1 MDTVMAKTMSPEKV
15 FLYKDLTKD
24 ILDSAFKVHNALGC
38 GLLEKVY
45 GNALRWDLEL
55 KNKKVSMQQ
64 QYSVVYL
71 EKEVGLY
78 YADLVIE
85 DKVIVEIK
93 SVERLEDLHR
103 AQLLNYLRISG
114 LRVGLLINFSK
125 TKLEFERLI
134 V

>member
-1 MDTVMAKTMSPEKV
+1 MTKTMSPEKV
-15 FLYKDLTKD
+15 FLYKELTKD

-64 QYSVVYL
+64 QYNVVYR
-71 EKEVGLY
+71 EREVGLY

-93 SVERLEDLHR
+93 SVERLEDMHR

-125 TKLEFERLI
+125 TKLEFERL
-134 V
+134 VV

>member
-1 MDTVMAKTMSPEKV
+1 MDTVMTKTMSPEKV
-15 FLYKDLTKD
+15 FLYKELTKD

-64 QYSVVYL
+64 QYNVVYR
-71 EKEVGLY
+71 EREVGLY

-93 SVERLEDLHR
+93 SVERLEDMHR

-125 TKLEFERLI
+125 TKLEFERL
-134 V
+134 VV

>member
-1 MDTVMAKTMSPEKV
+1 MKPENILENE

-24 ILDSAFKVHNALGC
+24 IIDSAFKVHNALGC

-45 GNALRWDLEL
+45 SKALIYDLET
-55 KNKKVSMQQ
+55 KTKKISEEREYKVF
-64 QYSVVYL
+64 YL

-78 YADLVIE
+78 YADIVVD
-85 DKVIVEIK
+85 DKVIVEVK
-93 SVERLEDLHR
+93 SVIKLDDIHR

-114 LRVGLLINFSK
+114 IRVGLLMNFSK
-125 TKLEFERLI
+125 PKLEFERLI